1 MDKDKM
7 RRDFQEWYEADAMPL
22 EGDWFRRNPD
32 DMREYADD
40 TTQAYWSGFKAAYR
54 SSYRLGYQAGY
65 KARKTGSVPRVAI
78 AGEKK

>member
-1 MDKDKM
+1 MDTHKM
-7 RRDFQEWYEADAMPL
+7 RCDFQTWYAADAMPL

-54 SSYRLGYQAGY
+54 SSYRLGYLAGY
-65 KARKTGSVPRVAI
+65 KAGKKGHVPTI
-78 AGEKK
+78 ATQERQP